1 MPSVPPWSAARR
13 GVATPPW
20 RAPVSPARR
29 SPQPRA
35 CYRVMVAE
43 RGFVGLT
50 TFGWR
55 SRLGSPIPPCWLLT
69 PEPQPAVA
77 LCRKQQRRVGLP
89 HIVGIVELDP
99 GVRPQVRQPREQLD
113 SRQPRAEAGAG
124 TGSERKVD
132 GRVSQASRPQPAIRI
147 EDLRLGPPPRIAM
160 QQSKADHQPIARR
173 ERPLAQAGRAQDVS
187 QQQPD
192 RRMQAKC
199 LLHHRGEV
207 GKIAARGH
215 LGLDAI
221 AHLWPP
227 GDFLDRPCGRD
238 ARAPE
243 RRWVWLLCRD
253 WLTWEVVDLAG
264 WVATL
269 PRGCRVEGS
278 DGPRARGHWKRRDEA
293 ARVRVDGLP
302 GQERPDSAQRITT
315 AAMPISAIL
324 RSTGSFSPPT
334 LRRLPATRS
343 LSAGWWCLPAVGQD
357 RSGPHAPRPVEQ
369 RHPDPPPTASFPGQ
383 AVPTDELHPAEIAR
397 LVGIRHELT
406 QLAADCAAGACPD
419 SVWPCE
425 AGFIQAGREV
435 TTT

>member
-99 GVRPQVRQPREQLD
+99 GVRPQVHQPREQLD

-264 WVATL
+264 WVVTL
-269 PRGCRVEGS
+269 PRGCRVDGS
-278 DGPRARGHWKRRDEA
+278 DGPRARGTGGGGTRRFGCGWTDYRAKSGPIQPGGSPRRRCLYRLSCVQRGVSRRQRCAGCRLRDPCRQDGGACRRLVRTEA
-293 ARVRVDGLP
+293 VSSLRALWSSGTPTHRQPLVSQVRQSLQTSYTHRRSPP
-302 GQERPDSAQRITT
+302 GSTT
-315 AAMPISAIL
+315 AS
-324 RSTGSFSPPT
+324 
-334 LRRLPATRS
+334 
-343 LSAGWWCLPAVGQD
+343 
-357 RSGPHAPRPVEQ
+357 PRPW
-369 RHPDPPPTASFPGQ
+369 
-383 AVPTDELHPAEIAR
+383 
-397 LVGIRHELT
+397 
-406 QLAADCAAGACPD
+406 CAAP
-419 SVWPCE
+419 P
-425 AGFIQAGREV
+425 QRRPPR
-435 TTT
+435 